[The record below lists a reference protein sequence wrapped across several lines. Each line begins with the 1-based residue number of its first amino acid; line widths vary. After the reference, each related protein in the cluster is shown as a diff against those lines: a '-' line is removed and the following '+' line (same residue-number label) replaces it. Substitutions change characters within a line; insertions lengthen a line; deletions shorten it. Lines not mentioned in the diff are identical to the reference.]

1 MKSLFSFQGTI
12 SRSRFWLGMLAE
24 LFVVFLLAIL
34 SDLLVPAGTVGAI
47 CVLVLLF
54 GLLWV
59 VFALHAKRLRDAG
72 LSPWLCLLYF
82 VPLAG
87 LVVFL
92 VTGFKPTVVERTG
105 APTG

>member
-12 SRSRFWLGMLAE
+12 SRSQFWLGMLAE
-24 LFVVFLLAIL
+24 LFVVFLLTVL
-34 SDLLVPAGTVGAI
+34 LNWLVPAGTMTAI
-47 CVLVLLF
+47 WFFVLPF
-54 GLLWV
+54 GLWV

-72 LSPWLCLLYF
+72 LNPWLCLLYF

-92 VTGFKPTVVERTG
+92 ITGFKPTAVERTG
-105 APTG
+105 APTR